1 MTILFGVL
9 ATVIGVF
16 WNMRIPDLKTSV
28 VYDVGVTA
36 GRFAVYVTAPDDQLG
51 AARVILESN
60 NPVKLQQDADGEAH
74 G

>member
-1 MTILFGVL
+1 MEVAL

-16 WNMRIPDLKTSV
+16 WNMRIPDLKTNV
-28 VYDVGVTA
+28 VYDPAVTA
-36 GRFAVYVTAPDDQLG
+36 GSFAVYVTAPDDRLG

-60 NPVKLQQDADGEAH
+60 NPVNLQEDADGEAH